1 MESQKENGTIGNGN
15 RAITKLKGE
24 GTLNL
29 KGFFRNTTTYGVSYL
44 LFGLDDEAYSINGF
58 AAEQFDTVAQEL
70 QGAEFQI
77 AYSTAHSDRYNKDY
91 IVLSNPVVLKLPE
104 KQTKLSVVYT
114 DKA

>member
-1 MESQKENGTIGNGN
+1 MESQNGNGTKANGN
-15 RAITKLKGE
+15 RATVKLKGE

-77 AYSTAHSDRYNKDY
+77 SYSTAHSDKYNKDY
-91 IVLSNPVVLKLPE
+91 IVLSNPIVLKMPE
-104 KQTKLSVVYT
+104 RQTKLSVVYT

>member
-58 AAEQFDTVAQEL
+58 AAEQFDSVAEEL
-70 QGAEFQI
+70 KGAEFQI
-77 AYSTAHSDRYNKDY
+77 SYSTAYSDKHKKNY
-91 IVLSNPVVLKLPE
+91 IVLSNPIVLKMPE

-114 DKA
+114 NKA